1 MAKTNIPPVKAPVH
15 TLPRGDARRDQRIF
29 RAVQARRRLASPRG
43 GGRAWIN
50 GREVGGPDSRYEHLA
65 AVYD

>member
-1 MAKTNIPPVKAPVH
+1 MAETKIPPMKAPVH
-15 TLPRGDARRDQRIF
+15 TLPRGESHDQRMS
-29 RAVQARRRLASPRG
+29 RAIQARRRLSSPRG

-50 GREVGGPDSRYEHLA
+50 GREVGGSDSRYAHLS